1 MESTF
6 EFGSRLLQDSSSSGS
21 RRLSSSVPEYAAVV
35 SVVGM
40 GALFFFVL
48 FVVTK
53 VLSAAYTYFMKKRI
67 MKALLARRDTGDQF
81 RLQHGYSWDYV
92 MAFHVYDEDE
102 DITIAQ
108 RSYNLRRVLAQ
119 LSSGG
124 LEFRLFYNRMHS
136 TVYCK
141 IRASPRRLMKE
152 AARINMTLELDK
164 DELRKICREGRKDH
178 GWGSIETPD
187 ESPLTRLQPFDHIY
201 CPYVMDTDGV
211 GTRSDL
217 AVLYK
222 KWKSTQL
229 VPLKDLAG
237 SKITQE
243 KKDQEQQVSNLAFV
257 PGENDGED
265 AETIRLL
272 SDQGGNHNEVSLDK
286 DLEEGLAAGAVM
298 EGEGAGGGVS
308 EMHDITTSMKVM
320 EADPSGYEN
329 TKLVE
334 YESIFRGVD
343 RLKLIDSIISN
354 KSVGGCALN
363 VGELLRDKCIEEYS
377 PLHDDVNLRE
387 LEADWITL
395 FQMPWNQATA
405 KVKDYYGEKI
415 GLYFAWLGHYTQWL
429 MLASVLGIIAYGFV
443 QANEANPNAVV
454 MPYFAGLMA
463 LWASLYLESWKRKES
478 WLQME
483 WGTFGVEDNAQD
495 RPQFYGFESKHP
507 ITGKKTLYYPRE
519 KRKYKQLCSA
529 VSMLFS
535 VGIVFGCLAA
545 FFIVRAIL
553 QYGTIFSDWAASISS
568 VFIAIQ
574 IEVLNKSFSQ
584 VALRLNDVENYRTNS
599 DYEDALISKSFVF
612 QFLNS
617 FSSLFYVAF
626 MKPFYAADACVP
638 AYCFVELQNTLA
650 ALFMSRLFLANF
662 VKLGLPMWSTRA
674 KLAEAKKVDA
684 EETDA
689 RTAISEVER
698 MFMMPAYDPLMSTFD
713 DYAAIVSQFGYMT
726 MFVSA
731 FPLVTVLSFVNNY
744 VQLRVDA
751 WRLTQ
756 ISRRPVPQSAHDIG
770 MWKAVLE
777 MTGFISVLTN
787 SGLVSFTGTFAGS
800 YSWVWR
806 SWIFVIMSTG
816 LFAVKWLYDYII
828 PDFPAE
834 VDLQLKRSEYLVS
847 KVKDNRVDQM
857 EVINIVTLRVR
868 PNFII
873 HTEDD
878 DPM

>member
-1 MESTF
+1 M
-6 EFGSRLLQDSSSSGS
+6 FGSLKLEHGVYGT
-21 RRLSSSVPEYAAVV
+21 RRLSSTSIPEYAAIV
-35 SVVGM
+35 SVAGM

-53 VLSAAYTYFMKKRI
+53 VLSAAYTHFMKKRI

-124 LEFRLFYNRMHS
+124 LEFRLFYNRMHN

-141 IRASPRRLMKE
+141 IRASPRRLMTE
-152 AARINMTLELDK
+152 AARINMNLELDE
-164 DELRKICREGRKDH
+164 DELRNLCREGRKDH
-178 GWGSIETPD
+178 GWGRIETPE
-187 ESPLTRLQPFDHIY
+187 ESPLTRLRPFQHIY
-201 CPYVMDTDGV
+201 CPYVMDTDGM

-217 AVLYK
+217 APLYK

-237 SKITQE
+237 SEVTQE
-243 KKDQEQQVSNLAFV
+243 EKEQEQQGDLAFV
-257 PGENDGED
+257 PADHDGDE

-272 SDQGGNHNEVSLDK
+272 SDEGGNHNEVSLDK
-286 DLEEGLAAGAVM
+286 DIEKGQVAGTIGEKEGV
-298 EGEGAGGGVS
+298 GGGAS
-308 EMHDITTSMKVM
+308 EVHDITTSVKVV
-320 EADPSGYEN
+320 DTSPSGYEN
-329 TKLVE
+329 TKLLE
-334 YESIFRGVD
+334 YASIFRGVD
-343 RLKLIDSIISN
+343 RLKLIDSIIAN

-363 VGELLRDKCIEEYS
+363 VGELLRDKCIEDYA

-387 LEADWITL
+387 LEAVWITL
-395 FQMPWNQATA
+395 CQLPWNQATGQ
-405 KVKDYYGEKI
+405 VKDYYGEKI

-429 MLASVLGIIAYGFV
+429 VLACILGIIAYGFV

-483 WGTFGVEDNAQD
+483 WGILDVERSEQD
-495 RPQFYGFESKHP
+495 RPEFYGLESKHP
-507 ITGKKTLYYPRE
+507 ITGKNTMYYPRE

-553 QYGTIFSDWAASISS
+553 QYGTILSSWAASISS

-574 IEVLNKSFSQ
+574 IEVLNKSFSK
-584 VALRLNDVENYRTNS
+584 VALRLNDVENYRTDS
-599 DYEDALISKSFVF
+599 DYEDALISKAFVF

-626 MKPFYAADACVP
+626 MKPFYAADACIP

-650 ALFMSRLFLANF
+650 ALFMCRLFLANF
-662 VKLGLPMWSTRA
+662 FKLGLPMLSTKN
-674 KLAEAKKVDA
+674 KLAEAKKIDA
-684 EETDA
+684 EDTDA

-756 ISRRPVPQSAHDIG
+756 ISRRPVPQSAKDIG

-806 SWIFVIMSTG
+806 SWIFVLMSSG
-816 LFAVKWLYDYII
+816 LFGVKWLYDYII

-834 VDLQLKRSEYLVS
+834 VNLQMQRNEFIVS
-847 KVKDNRVDQM
+847 KVKDNRVDLM
-857 EVINIVTLRVR
+857 EVLNIATLRVR